1 MRAKDVGVVGV
12 CRDSSESGH
21 TMSNPARG
29 YTWPPFERGN
39 QAAVTHG
46 VFASNRAELVQAEV
60 EAIAE
65 QVADRFP
72 WTGGYEDER
81 RAYARA
87 LCDEKTVRDY
97 LDQVGPLDQH
107 HTNARRFG
115 RWKDSPPVLPDA
127 DPRSAFRRWP
137 MPGCSRW
144 SPRSCGCTQTDPARW
159 TVRSM
164 GCSQK
169 AVRP

>member
-1 MRAKDVGVVGV
+1 MWWVCVGTP
-12 CRDSSESGH
+12 SESGH

-46 VFASNRAELVQAEV
+46 VFAANRSEMVQAEV

-72 WTGGYEDER
+72 WTSGYEDER

-87 LCDEKTVRDY
+87 LCDEQTVRDY

-107 HTNARRFG
+107 QHERPAVRTLER
-115 RWKDSPPVLPDA
+115 SPPVPRDA
-127 DPRSAFRRWP
+127 EPLSAFRRWP
-137 MPGCSRW
+137 MPGCSLW
-144 SPRSCGCTQTDPARW
+144 SPRSCGCTLTDPARW